1 MLGGYNSFNKHI
13 YLLVLL
19 FFLSLTTHA
28 QEISVTRFV
37 PDDKDLTAQ
46 KEKTAVLDQNGDK
59 CALIRVQTTM
69 KGFVFDVGS
78 AGITKIEDDKTGEIW
93 VWVPYGIKRISIRHQ
108 QLGSLS
114 NYEFPIAIIKA
125 KTYVMEITS
134 DKVFVNNYD
143 DTRKQ
148 KLHINIIPTN
158 NVKPQNAKL
167 TINGMV
173 VELNERGSTTQE
185 LSFGTYTYKIE
196 ADNYYPQEGQ
206 FTIDDENKAH
216 HLNIKNLALRVGKLC
231 MHVNPNNATVEV
243 DGFLWNGTSLTPK
256 ELSIGSHEVRVS
268 KKGYKTEVRTI
279 SIEENKTLDVHISLT
294 RETTYTIK
302 STPQYI
308 DYNIYNFETKEV
320 VSGTTNR
327 YSEHKL
333 TTGKYRIT
341 AHKSGYS
348 KYDNIVELDS
358 SNPVIDITLNPI
370 MNDPY
375 EFYIEGN
382 YRLGNSTSVGGTIGF
397 YWNNVNFDISYQGG
411 TGNEEFLYWS
421 EEGEKPCKFSYSIR
435 SIFTTKIGYGI
446 PIGRRF
452 RITPQLG
459 ILHINIT
466 EKELNDD
473 IYGISSVVLDGNS
486 QSLIVSGRISFAL
499 SKHWGI
505 SISPE
510 YLVPIKQSKGF
521 KRLSD
526 VSTKI
531 KGWGEGFNVNL
542 GFILYY

>member
-28 QEISVTRFV
+28 QEISVTRFFHA
-37 PDDKDLTAQ
+37 DKDLTAQ

-114 NYEFPIAIIKA
+114 NYDFPIAIRKA

-173 VELNERGSTTQE
+173 VELDERGSTTQE

-206 FTIDDENKAH
+206 FTIDDENKIH
-216 HLNIKNLALRVGKLC
+216 HLNIKDLTLRLGKLC
-231 MHVNPNNATVEV
+231 VHVNPIDAKVEV
-243 DGFLWNGTSLTPK
+243 DGLLWNNNHLTPK
-256 ELSIGSHEVRVS
+256 EVSIGSHEIKVS
-268 KKGYKTEVRTI
+268 HKGYQSETRTI
-279 SIEENKTLDVHISLT
+279 NIKENKTSDIVFHLT
-294 RETTYTIK
+294 KETIYSIK
-302 STPQYI
+302 STPGEV
-308 DYNIYNFETKEV
+308 DYHICNLETNKV
-320 VSGTTNR
+320 VSGTSNR
-327 YSEHKL
+327 YSEHRL

-348 KYDNIVELDS
+348 KYDKIVDLDS
-358 SNPVIDITLNPI
+358 SNPIIDIKLNPI

-421 EEGEKPCKFSYSIR
+421 EEGEKPCKFSYSIS

-446 PIGRRF
+446 PIGSRL

-459 ILHINIT
+459 IYHVSIT
-466 EKELNDD
+466 EKNLHDD
-473 IYGISSVVLDGNS
+473 LYGISYVVLDGNS
-486 QSLIVSGRISFAL
+486 QSLIVSSRVSFAL

-542 GFILYY
+542 GLVLYY

>member
-1 MLGGYNSFNKHI
+1 MFRDCIFLNKHT
-13 YLLVLL
+13 YLFFFL
-19 FFLSLTTHA
+19 FFLSITVCA
-28 QEISVTRFV
+28 QEISVTRFFYA
-37 PDDKDLTAQ
+37 DKDLTAQ
-46 KEKTAVLDQNGDK
+46 KEKTAVLDQNGDR

-93 VWVPYGIKRISIRHQ
+93 LWVPFGIKHISIRHQ

-114 NYEFPIAIIKA
+114 NYDFPIAIRKA

-134 DKVFVNNYD
+134 NKVFVNNYD
-143 DTRKQ
+143 DTHKQ
-148 KLHINIIPTN
+148 KLHIQIVPTN
-158 NVKPQNAKL
+158 NVKLKNPKL

-173 VELNERGSTTQE
+173 VKLDENGNATQE

-196 ADNYYPQEGQ
+196 ADNYFPQEGQ
-206 FTIDDENKAH
+206 FLINDEKKAQN
-216 HLNIKNLALRVGKLC
+216 LSIKNMALRLGKLC
-231 MHVNPNNATVEV
+231 VHVNLYNPKVEV
-243 DGFLWNGTSLTPK
+243 DGRLWDGTNLVPK
-256 ELSIGSHEVRVS
+256 ELSIGSHEVKVS
-268 KKGYKTEVRTI
+268 HKGYQTEYRTI
-279 SIEENKTLDVHISLT
+279 NIEENKTLDIAFSLV
-294 RETTYTIK
+294 RETVYAIN
-302 STPQYI
+302 STPEGV
-308 DYNIYNFETKEV
+308 DYNIYNIETHKV
-320 VSGTTNR
+320 VYGTTNR
-327 YSEHKL
+327 YNEHKL

-341 AHKSGYS
+341 AQKRGYRE
-348 KYDNIVELDS
+348 YDKIVELDS
-358 SNPVIDITLNPI
+358 SNPFIDIKLYPI

-382 YRLGNSTSVGGTIGF
+382 YRLGNSTSVGGTMGF

-421 EEGEKPCKFSYSIR
+421 EEGEKPYKFSYSIS

-446 PIGRRF
+446 PIGRRL

-459 ILHINIT
+459 IQHISIT

-473 IYGISSVVLDGNS
+473 VNGLSSVVVDSNC
-486 QSLIVSGRISFAL
+486 QSLIVSSRISIAL
-499 SKHWGI
+499 SKHWGM

-521 KRLSD
+521 KHLSD
-526 VSTKI
+526 ASTKI

-542 GFILYY
+542 GLVLYY

>member
-1 MLGGYNSFNKHI
+1 MLGGYKSFNKHI
-13 YLLVLL
+13 YLLVLQL
-19 FFLSLTTHA
+19 FLSLTTHA
-28 QEISVTRFV
+28 QEISVTRFFHA
-37 PDDKDLTAQ
+37 DKDLTAQ

-78 AGITKIEDDKTGEIW
+78 AGIAKIEDDKIGEIW
-93 VWVPYGIKRISIRHQ
+93 LWVPYGIKRISIRHQ

-114 NYEFPIAIIKA
+114 NYDFPIAIRKA

-148 KLHINIIPTN
+148 KLHISIIPTN
-158 NVKPQNAKL
+158 SVKPKNAKL

-173 VELNERGSTTQE
+173 VELNESGSTTQE

-216 HLNIKNLALRVGKLC
+216 HLNIKNLALRLGKLC
-231 MHVNPNNATVEV
+231 MHINPTNATVEV

-268 KKGYKTEVRTI
+268 HKGYKTEVRTI
-279 SIEENKTLDVHISLT
+279 NIEENKTLDVHITLT

-320 VSGTTNR
+320 VSGTTIR

-348 KYDNIVELDS
+348 KYDKIVELDS

-382 YRLGNSTSVGGTIGF
+382 YRLGNSTSVGGTMGF
-397 YWNNVNFDISYQGG
+397 YWNNANFDISYQGG

-421 EEGEKPCKFSYSIR
+421 EEGEKPCKFSYSIS

-466 EKELNDD
+466 EKELNYD

-486 QSLIVSGRISFAL
+486 QSLIVSSRISFAL

-510 YLVPIKQSKGF
+510 YLVSIKQSKGF

-526 VSTKI
+526 TSTKI

-542 GFILYY
+542 GLVLYY